1 MIRSADASIDE
12 LHAQGG
18 ARMCRWA
25 HFTYFF
31 RQAFGVTPAA
41 FQKATKL

>member
-1 MIRSADASIDE
+1 MTRRADASIDKP
-12 LHAQGG
+12 HAQSG

-25 HFTYFF
+25 HFTHRF

-41 FQKATKL
+41 IRKALKL